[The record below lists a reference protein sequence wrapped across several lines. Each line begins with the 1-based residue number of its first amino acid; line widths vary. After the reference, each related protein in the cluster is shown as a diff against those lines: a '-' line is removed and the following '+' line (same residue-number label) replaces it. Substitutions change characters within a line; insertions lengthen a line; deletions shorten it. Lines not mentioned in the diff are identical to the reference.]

1 MPEAKVQRHLA
12 MARQPRRLCESLR
25 GLEYLAAR
33 QEIMLQQLRSLSPP
47 SCPTK
52 SKGAFSQFGQQSA
65 SRKFDIASKAKRGK
79 NNQAR
84 MGTIPSE
91 TIEQIA
97 AANDIVEVI
106 GSYFPLKRAGA
117 NFRALCPFHQEKTPS
132 FMVSPSRQTFHCF
145 GCGAG
150 GSVFRFVVDYEHVD
164 FPTAVRKLAAR
175 AGITVV
181 EKSGRRGAG
190 DEERQREL
198 RQRLLKLHGEAAQW
212 FHENLIKREVG
223 KAARGYLRSRG
234 ITVEIAKRWQLGY
247 APDEWDAFGCW
258 ARSRDYD
265 VRDLIASGLVKVK
278 DDSDSIGSQRSV
290 SAQRTAHATASY
302 DRFRGRI
309 MFPICNDIGEVI
321 AFSGRLL
328 QNEDGA
334 AKYLNSPETALF
346 RKGSVLFGLDKSK
359 RALIEADCAVVC
371 EGQLDL
377 ISLFES
383 GITNV
388 VAPQG
393 TAFTEGQARILKRFV
408 NEVVLCF
415 DADAAGQKAAERS
428 LDALLQNDLIV
439 RVAEMPAGEDPDSL
453 VRREGKIA
461 FEKRIADARDFFD
474 YWIEREAANVDLN
487 SLSAKMEVAR
497 TLAETVSHVHDPVMR
512 GEVISKISARLAVST
527 SAFAALV
534 SKQVRKGPSEV
545 TTERRQQQVPP
556 NDIALLCI
564 LALRSE
570 EAHQFL
576 RARSWR
582 EVLSQLPSTY
592 FLERILESE
601 VRPNDSASLSA
612 FLASLEPEEED
623 IISGWLHLKTPPNS
637 VAVPWLRLRQAALRR
652 QLDIAKDRLR
662 LPELSTG
669 DVINLQ
675 KQILDLQEQLHELS
689 QPAGAADS

>member
-1 MPEAKVQRHLA
+1 
-12 MARQPRRLCESLR
+12 
-25 GLEYLAAR
+25 
-33 QEIMLQQLRSLSPP
+33 
-47 SCPTK
+47 
-52 SKGAFSQFGQQSA
+52 
-65 SRKFDIASKAKRGK
+65 
-79 NNQAR
+79 

-106 GSYFPLKRAGA
+106 GSYFPLKRAGT
-117 NFRALCPFHQEKTPS
+117 NFKALCPFHQEKTPS

-181 EKSGRRGAG
+181 EKSGGRGPG
-190 DEERQREL
+190 DKEQQREL
-198 RQRLLKLHGEAAQW
+198 RQRLLKLHAEAAQW

-223 KAARGYLRSRG
+223 KAAREYLRSRG
-234 ITVEIAKRWQLGY
+234 ITEEIAKRWQLGC
-247 APDEWDAFGCW
+247 APDEWDAFGSW
-258 ARSRDYD
+258 ALSRDYD

-278 DDSDSIGSQRSV
+278 DDSDSTGSQRSV
-290 SAQRTAHATASY
+290 SAQRTPMDRERAAHATASY

-309 MFPICNDIGEVI
+309 MFPICNDVGEVI

-328 QNEDGA
+328 QDEEGA

-393 TAFTEGQARILKRFV
+393 TAFTEAQARILKRFV

-439 RVAEMPAGEDPDSL
+439 RVAQMPVGADPDSL
-453 VRREGKIA
+453 VRREGKEA
-461 FEKRIADARDFFD
+461 FERRIADARDFFD
-474 YWIEREAANVDLN
+474 YWIERETANVDLN

-497 TLAETVSHVHDPVMR
+497 TLAETVSHVHDLVMR
-512 GEVISKISARLAVST
+512 GEVISKMSARLAVSA

-534 SKQVRKGPSEV
+534 PKQVRKGPSEV
-545 TTERRQQQVPP
+545 TSDRRQQLVPP

-576 RARSWR
+576 RAQSWR

-592 FLERILESE
+592 FLERILESD

-652 QLDIAKDRLR
+652 QLEIAKDRIR

-669 DVINLQ
+669 DIINLQ

-689 QPAGAADS
+689 QPAGPADN

>member
-117 NFRALCPFHQEKTPS
+117 NFKALCRCHQEKTPS

-150 GSVFRFVVDYEHVD
+150 GSVFRFVMDYEHVD
-164 FPTAVRKLAAR
+164 FPSAVRKLAAR
-175 AGITVV
+175 AGITVI
-181 EKSGRRGAG
+181 EKFPAGGAG

-198 RQRLLKLHGEAAQW
+198 RQRLLKLHAEAAQW
-212 FHENLIKREVG
+212 FHENLVKREVG
-223 KAARGYLRSRG
+223 QTARKYLGTRG

-247 APDEWDAFGCW
+247 ATDEWDAFGSW
-258 ARSRDYD
+258 ARGRGYD
-265 VRDLIASGLVKVK
+265 VRDLIASGLVKTK
-278 DDSDSIGSQRSV
+278 DDSESSMDQAMSGAKTQR
-290 SAQRTAHATASY
+290 SY

-309 MFPICNDIGEVI
+309 MFPICNDVGEVI

-328 QNEDGA
+328 QDEQGA

-346 RKGSVLFGLDKSK
+346 RKGGVLFGLDKTK
-359 RALIEADCAVVC
+359 RALIEVSCAVVC

-377 ISLFES
+377 ISLFEA

-393 TAFTEGQARILKRFV
+393 TAFTESQARILKRFV

-415 DADAAGQKAAERS
+415 DADTSGQKAAERS

-439 RVAEMPAGEDPDSL
+439 RVAEIPTGEDPDSL
-453 VRREGKIA
+453 VRREGKEA
-461 FEKRIADARDFFD
+461 FESRVASARDFFD
-474 YWIEREAANVDLN
+474 YWLEREAAGVDLAP
-487 SLSAKMEVAR
+487 LGAKMQLAR
-497 TLAETVSHVHDPVMR
+497 SLAGTVSRVRDPLMR
-512 GEVISKISARLAVST
+512 GEVASKVSARLGV
-527 SAFAALV
+527 AAQD
-534 SKQVRKGPSEV
+534 SQ
-545 TTERRQQQVPP
+545 
-556 NDIALLCI
+556 ALLPKQI
-564 LALRSE
+564 
-570 EAHQFL
+570 
-576 RARSWR
+576 
-582 EVLSQLPSTY
+582 SQLVWS
-592 FLERILESE
+592 
-601 VRPNDSASLSA
+601 N
-612 FLASLEPEEED
+612 
-623 IISGWLHLKTPPNS
+623 K
-637 VAVPWLRLRQAALRR
+637 
-652 QLDIAKDRLR
+652 
-662 LPELSTG
+662 
-669 DVINLQ
+669 
-675 KQILDLQEQLHELS
+675 
-689 QPAGAADS
+689 